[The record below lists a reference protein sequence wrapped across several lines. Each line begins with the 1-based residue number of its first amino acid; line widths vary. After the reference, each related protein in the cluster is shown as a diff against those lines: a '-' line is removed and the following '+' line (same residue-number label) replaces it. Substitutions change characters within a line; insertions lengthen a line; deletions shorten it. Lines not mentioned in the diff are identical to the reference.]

1 MANDYN
7 VRLIDL
13 TVGQL
18 QEIIDRSVA
27 ESMRRHKPQDNP
39 RRLTYGIKGIA
50 ELFGVSERQARN
62 IKASGIIAQAIY
74 QKGRTIITDTE
85 LALELYGRRH

>member
-1 MANDYN
+1 MTHET
-7 VRLIDL
+7 RLIDL

-18 QEIIDRSVA
+18 SQIIDEAVA
-27 ESMRRHKPQDNP
+27 ESIRRHQPQGNP

-50 ELFGVSERQARN
+50 NLFGVSERQARN
-62 IKASGIIAQAIY
+62 IKASGVIAPAIH

-85 LALELYGRRH
+85 LALELYGRKR